1 MKKQF
6 IQYYE
11 ENPNDYLDEETK
23 TVDDS
28 NQFPLNKE
36 LFPQFKDK
44 DSVFFL
50 GLKVDGDTVEVLL
63 DLFVREP
70 FSLDEETLNIDE
82 LTEEQG
88 NHILEV
94 INE

>member
-6 IQYYE
+6 IQYYK
-11 ENPNDYLDEETK
+11 ENPNDYLDELTK

-28 NQFPLNKE
+28 NLFPLNKE

-50 GLKVDGDTVEVLL
+50 GLIVEGDRVEVLL
-63 DLFVREP
+63 DLLVNEP
-70 FSLDEETLNIDE
+70 FSFDEGTLNVDE

-94 INE
+94 INQ

>member
-11 ENPNDYLDEETK
+11 ENPNDYLDEETT

-28 NQFPLNKE
+28 WQFQLNKE

-44 DSVFFL
+44 DSVYFL
-50 GLKVDGDTVEVLL
+50 GLIVEGETVEIIL
-63 DLFVREP
+63 DLLVNEP
-70 FSLDEETLNIDE
+70 FSFDEGTLNVDE

-88 NHILEV
+88 KHILEV
-94 INE
+94 INQ